1 MQQSVWTV
9 LNSRSHP
16 GRSKSMEPFSF
27 PTHARI
33 PYLSHLPS
41 LHRSDKKLPNFE
53 LIKFSSAVA
62 RRGATARFDQRSSRN
77 SEEKEGRLYPRPH
90 SRSPAPAL
98 SVASGLIRS
107 HLYSRGVSRNLGPP
121 PPPLSLSLSPS
132 KLQLPILPPLLE
144 EPCCYLES
152 NFMVLTV
159 DPLSGGGGATA
170 PEKAPPP
177 RRPSKEGHHMR
188 RRGDKAQEGKR
199 G

>member
-1 MQQSVWTV
+1 
-9 LNSRSHP
+9 
-16 GRSKSMEPFSF
+16 MEPFSF

-107 HLYSRGVSRNLGPP
+107 HLYSRGVSRNLGPSP
-121 PPPLSLSLSPS
+121 PPPS
-132 KLQLPILPPLLE
+132 KLQLPILFL
-144 EPCCYLES
+144 
-152 NFMVLTV
+152 
-159 DPLSGGGGATA
+159 PLSPLGRALLLFGIEFHGVDG
-170 PEKAPPP
+170 
-177 RRPSKEGHHMR
+177 
-188 RRGDKAQEGKR
+188 
-199 G
+199 